1 MSVSAD
7 EFLDV
12 LNAEQYVDLDKLRSF
27 ARYGI
32 PANVRGEVWL
42 YLLGVLSQD
51 RTNEITSVRSKYASY
66 TAMDKNPI
74 HSNRIRLECTRYY
87 QRKLLPQIKR
97 RRQQQQYQHAQATA
111 QQQQV
116 QAQAHAQATAQ
127 PDATPPAPAPTSMAL
142 ATGNK
147 ATVPLPDPDSSSIA
161 GGALARS
168 RTFSSTQPAKSGT
181 LSLQSTIAG
190 RDDEPIDIVAFTTS
204 VENVISAYLNRN
216 TSLEYNANLVQMAAP
231 VSPAHPR
238 SAASVESLTLA
249 SPFAQFVWT
258 LKTEAGMYFCFERLM
273 SMYEDYTSAR
283 PLSARMSFFLML
295 FRQFLPDLHAYFEEE
310 AVDMRE
316 LASAWLD
323 DLFAREMQIATLMR
337 VWDVYFSINDPLEF
351 HTYVCLSI
359 LMTLKES
366 LEELDQSEVRS
377 MLLSLPPLDVD
388 RLIVEATNLRLSY
401 QHSQPRSGH

>member
-27 ARYGI
+27 ARYGV
-32 PANVRGEVWL
+32 PATVRGEVWL

-66 TAMDKNPI
+66 TAMDKTPL
-74 HSNRIRLECTRYY
+74 HSHRIRLECTRYY

-97 RRQQQQYQHAQATA
+97 RRQQQQYQLAQATA
-111 QQQQV
+111 LQQHAQQQV
-116 QAQAHAQATAQ
+116 TEPTLSSSSSSASSSLSHNQQQSSRDSNSTR
-127 PDATPPAPAPTSMAL
+127 APTSMAL

-147 ATVPLPDPDSSSIA
+147 ATVPLPDPDSSAVA
-161 GGALARS
+161 GSALARS
-168 RTFSSTQPAKSGT
+168 RTLPSSTLPS
-181 LSLQSTIAG
+181 STSPGSSTTRTAG
-190 RDDEPIDIVAFTTS
+190 GREDEPIDIVAFTTS
-204 VENVISAYLNRN
+204 VENIISAYLNRN
-216 TSLEYNANLVQMAAP
+216 TSVEYNANLVQMAAP
-231 VSPAHPR
+231 
-238 SAASVESLTLA
+238 
-249 SPFAQFVWT
+249 FVWT

-273 SMYEDYTSAR
+273 SMYEDYTSTR
-283 PLSARMSFFLML
+283 PLPTRMSFFLML

-316 LASAWLD
+316 LASAWLQ

-337 VWDVYFSINDPLEF
+337 VWDVYFSINEPLEF

-401 QHSQPRSGH
+401 QHSQPRTAQHS